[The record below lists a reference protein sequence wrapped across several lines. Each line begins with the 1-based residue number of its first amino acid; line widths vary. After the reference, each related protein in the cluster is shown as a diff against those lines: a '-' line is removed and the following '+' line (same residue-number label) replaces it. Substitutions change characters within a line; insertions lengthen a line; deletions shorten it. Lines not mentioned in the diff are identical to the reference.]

1 MEAGR
6 GGVERDC
13 SGLKPL
19 PTMDGRRAALTAFR
33 ANLPEITAAALRLF
47 EDLPVTAD
55 EVRAV
60 RDGEALSS
68 IHHLDGVGRLQ
79 VRNFHDAAEGL
90 LGMDAF
96 RLDADHLAALHAA
109 CAREDAL
116 TWGVFRTSPV
126 TIAGSDRLP
135 PEPEDFPGLADRGFR
150 FLREAVSDPRERA
163 VAAFLFTA
171 RSQFFFDANKR
182 TGLLAMEGVLLA
194 AGFPPLILPADEAG
208 ARNPEGATGFYAR
221 LRDFYRTGDAAPMM
235 RFFAK
240 RVRAVT
246 GHRAKA

>member
-1 MEAGR
+1 M
-6 GGVERDC
+6 
-13 SGLKPL
+13 
-19 PTMDGRRAALTAFR
+19 RAALDGMHWWREALTFTWPRIGREAALAAFR

-135 PEPEDFPGLADRGFR
+135 PEPEDLPGLADRGFR
-150 FLREAVSDPRERA
+150 FLREAVPDPRERA

-182 TGLLAMEGVLLA
+182 TGLLAMEGILTA
-194 AGFPPLILPADEAG
+194 AGFAPVILPAAETDLRDPAG
-208 ARNPEGATGFYAR
+208 PSAFYAR
-221 LRDFYRTGDAAPMM
+221 LCDFYRTGDAAPMM

>member
-1 MEAGR
+1 MPEHPKPSDALDHIDHPDHPDRPDQSNHPDEAAMRAALDGMCWRREALTFTWPRIGR
-6 GGVERDC
+6 E
-13 SGLKPL
+13 
-19 PTMDGRRAALTAFR
+19 AALTAFR

-55 EVRAV
+55 EARAV
-60 RDGEALSS
+60 RDGEALSG

-79 VRNFHDAAEGL
+79 VRNFLDAAEGL

-96 RLDADHLAALHAA
+96 R
-109 CAREDAL
+109 
-116 TWGVFRTSPV
+116 F
-126 TIAGSDRLP
+126 
-135 PEPEDFPGLADRGFR
+135 
-150 FLREAVSDPRERA
+150 
-163 VAAFLFTA
+163 FTA

-208 ARNPEGATGFYAR
+208 ARNPEGVTGFYAR